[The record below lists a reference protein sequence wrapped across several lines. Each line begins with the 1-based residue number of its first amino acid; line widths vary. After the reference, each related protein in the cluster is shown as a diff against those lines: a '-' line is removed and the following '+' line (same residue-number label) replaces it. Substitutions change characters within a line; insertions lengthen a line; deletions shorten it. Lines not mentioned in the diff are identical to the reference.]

1 MKRFIHLTD
10 LHFSHKDKTQNVKRI
25 VEKLKEN
32 RVPEGLKHSKV
43 YRPWGNY
50 ESLVSD
56 KRWQVR
62 VDEEGK
68 FHWFDTK
75 HMYGK
80 YTVEEILEAMDKI
93 NGVQKSE

>member
-1 MKRFIHLTD
+1 MI
-10 LHFSHKDKTQNVKRI
+10 S
-25 VEKLKEN
+25 
-32 RVPEGLKHSKV
+32 
-43 YRPWGNY
+43 
-50 ESLVSD
+50 ESPD

-68 FHWFDTK
+68 FYWFDTK

-93 NGVQKSE
+93 NGIQKSE